1 MTESNKIEFYK
12 FLKGETSVSA
22 FEEFIYTQKTLE
34 QDLDKDLYLELLGF
48 NFKNKNSRVQ
58 LEGLIFGRLIT
69 EAEFETW
76 RLKKSLKEFIESEVD
91 IDKKLDNFYSMYC
104 DSYDQKGELVNGYR
118 FLGNLGLNYF
128 HWMDEGYIKTNYGD
142 RCQEE
147 LKKSIGDFEFYH
159 RQLKPV
165 AQKILWAIEDK
176 KIEIVKFGVYRISQ
190 ALKSELESDNIFKLK
205 HKSR

>member
-12 FLKGETSVSA
+12 FLKGETSLSA
-22 FEEFIYTQKTLE
+22 FKDFICNQKNLE
-34 QDLDKDLYLELLGF
+34 QDLNKDFYLELLGF
-48 NFKNKNSRVQ
+48 NFKDKNSREQ
-58 LEGLIFGRLIT
+58 LEALIFGSIIT

-76 RLKKSLKEFIESEVD
+76 RLKKSLNEFIESEVD

-104 DSYDQKGELVNGYR
+104 NSYDQQGELVNGYR

-128 HWMDEGYIKTNYGD
+128 FWMDEGYLKTNYGD
-142 RCQEE
+142 KWQEE
-147 LKKSIGDFEFYH
+147 LKKSTDDFEFYH

-165 AQKILWAIEDK
+165 AQKILCAIENK
-176 KIEIVKFGVYRISQ
+176 EIEIEKLGEYRISQ
-190 ALKSELESDNIFKLK
+190 TFKSELESDNSFKLK